1 TSMSTVFDKKVDI
14 SPPSVD
20 YENIDELE
28 EVFEELNVNEVF
40 VRILFTLRVGELINS
55 NIMQLMPL
63 PFAKQLVED
72 LLVSTET
79 AATTASVIE
88 TIEEEANRI
97 TGQLSVEREAYEDTA
112 SSTQTSK
119 QQEEPQYLGQAIDS
133 SATVQQASF
142 SEFEPVEM

>member
-1 TSMSTVFDKKVDI
+1 DAAIISDIMLGDDGKNPNEYLTEIELSAVQEAMNQMMGSSATSMSTVFDKKVDI

-88 TIEEEANRI
+88 TIDEEANRI
-97 TGQLSVEREAYEDTA
+97 TWQPT
-112 SSTQTSK
+112 
-119 QQEEPQYLGQAIDS
+119 
-133 SATVQQASF
+133 
-142 SEFEPVEM
+142 M